1 MEVSQET
8 TRRTAVRVHAEYR
21 FGLVLLLLL
30 ATFVFMAASPT
41 GDWSRLVTLLLQGAT
56 LIAALLAAA
65 VPRRLVHLAVLA
77 TVVAVIAI
85 AVTALISGTDL
96 GGIVAVLDAL
106 LVATAATAIV
116 WSILRRRVIDVR
128 TVLGALCIYVLLG
141 MFWAFVFSAIGAFGS
156 DPFFVQES
164 NPTSAD
170 YLYFAFVTLTTVG
183 YGDLTAAG
191 GFGRALAVLDAL
203 FGQIYLVTVVALLV
217 SNMGRRGIP
226 RAHEGSEG

>member
-77 TVVAVIAI
+77 TVVAFIAI

-217 SNMGRRGIP
+217 SNMGRRGLA
-226 RAHEGSEG
+226 RAPEGAEG